1 MNLIFGIAL
10 DNPSWPRPGYS
21 QGGTLWLGPNGLLQW
36 LEFFYGLA
44 GHKNNNEHLRI
55 EQYRQAIRQ
64 YLEQEPNTFFSRS
77 FAADQFATAAN
88 LLSRRDE
95 LFLAGWDFSPSADAP
110 TRLSSVAGVEQILQD
125 SDQELP
131 AGFADRFMI
140 LEQKI
145 KARPTAIQRISF
157 VEPASLLP
165 GHWQRLFKILGTQG
179 VELNY
184 PKSQNYPIA
193 DTDLGKFQ
201 AFLAGKNKTQELAK
215 DGTLILLRG
224 KRDSD
229 LANYLASMLR
239 RNPAFKPCFLIP
251 DKSRTLD
258 EAFIQEGLPSLG
270 IQPASLA
277 RPTLQALKLI
287 PNFLWTPIDP
297 FKIMEF
303 VSLPLKPL
311 ETELA
316 NRIAQQMAQT
326 PGILGES
333 WQAMLGQY
341 FSELEERAGKEP
353 GLDIR
358 EIRQQYRFW
367 FERRRYDIAG
377 VVPKSEVEEIFQ
389 YLHLWA
395 RRTIEQKSNNPS
407 LLTLAEQAQQIVDLL
422 QTLPENELSRLELER
437 IVRTVY
443 EPAPMQLSV
452 QEVNHFPY
460 VHQPNALTAPVRDL
474 IWWNFTQNEP
484 DYFFSRWYEP
494 ERQWLS
500 ARSILLSSPV
510 DQNALLSF
518 QRRHPIW
525 MTQHRLILVVPE
537 VTEGE
542 NMLPHPLLGDLE
554 ACFGHLDSITAS
566 EENQVLKRYF
576 ELPQKVQ
583 LTFRR
588 LGKPAPFLRLQH
600 PEKLIDRAEETFTS
614 LESLL
619 YYPYQWL
626 FRHHIRLRKSS
637 ILSIVKDSTLQ
648 GNLAHRFF
656 QNLLLISDLSSW
668 NKGQVDAWIEREA
681 ERLLHREGAVLLMY
695 GKEAERKRFLKRL
708 KFAAWSLVNL
718 LQSNEWKVEATE
730 LPLAGQFAKIQLNAR
745 ADLVLARGTEQ
756 TVLDLKWRGALRRE
770 LMIKN
775 EEDLQLALYAHLLPL
790 STEQVHTAYFIME
803 NGRLIA
809 RDRLAFKDI
818 TPISPDLN
826 PIEVRTRILQKMES
840 TLQWRLNQI
849 QRGEVEIR
857 CGATIL
863 HLEEHYAEDDLLALL
878 ELKTDDAPFD
888 DYRTLIN
895 LVK

>member
-1 MNLIFGIAL
+1 MNFIFGIAL
-10 DNPSWPRPGYS
+10 DNPSWPKPQYS

-64 YLEQEPNTFFSRS
+64 YLEQNPLAFFSRS

-88 LLSRRDE
+88 LLNRRDE
-95 LFLAGWDFSPSADAP
+95 LLLAGWDFSISSTLPE
-110 TRLSSVAGVEQILQD
+110 RLKSIALIEEILKGSSHV
-125 SDQELP
+125 LP
-131 AGFADRFMI
+131 AGFADRFVV

-145 KARPTAIQRISF
+145 RQRPSSIQRINF
-157 VEPASLLP
+157 VEPAELLP
-165 GHWQRLFKILGTQG
+165 KHWLRLFEILKTQG

-184 PKSQNYPIA
+184 PIQADHPLA

-201 AFLAGKNKTQELAK
+201 AFLAGKSKKQELSV
-215 DGTLILLRG
+215 DGTLLLLRG

-229 LANYLASMLR
+229 LANHLAATLR
-239 RNPAFKPCFLIP
+239 RNPDFKPCFLIP

-258 EAFIQEGLPSLG
+258 EAFIHEGLPSLG

-287 PNFLWTPIDP
+287 PNFLWTPVDP

-341 FSELEERAGKEP
+341 FSELEERVNQEA

-367 FERRRYDIAG
+367 FERRRYDISG
-377 VVPKSEVEEIFQ
+377 LVPKNEVEEIFQ

-395 RRTIEQKSNNPS
+395 LRTIEQKSNNPS
-407 LLTLAEQAQQIVDLL
+407 LLTLAEQAKQIVDLL

-452 QEVNHFPY
+452 QEVDHFPY

-484 DYFFSRWYEP
+484 DYFFSRWYEQ
-494 ERQWLS
+494 ERSYLNALNIHLS
-500 ARSILLSSPV
+500 GPA
-510 DQNALLSF
+510 DQNALLGF

-525 MTQHRLILVVPE
+525 MTRHRLILVIPE
-537 VTEGE
+537 IAEGE
-542 NMLPHPLLGDLE
+542 AMLPHPLLGDLE
-554 ACFGHLDSITAS
+554 ACFGHLDAITAS
-566 EENQVLKRYF
+566 EENQLLARYF
-576 ELPQKVQ
+576 ELPKKVQ
-583 LTFRR
+583 IPFRR

-600 PEKLIDRAEETFTS
+600 PEKLNERAEETFTS

-656 QNLLLISDLSSW
+656 QNLLLIPDLSSW
-668 NKGQVDAWIEREA
+668 NKGQLDAWIEREA

-718 LQSNEWKVEATE
+718 LQNNDWSVEATE
-730 LPLAGQFAKIQLNAR
+730 LPLEGRFANIQLNAR
-745 ADLVLARGTEQ
+745 ADLVLARGGER
-756 TVLDLKWRGALRRE
+756 TVLDLKWRGGLRRE

-790 STEQVHTAYFIME
+790 STNDIHTAYFIME
-803 NGRLIA
+803 NGRLLA

-826 PIEVRTRILQKMES
+826 PIEVRTRILQKMEA
-840 TLQWRLNQI
+840 TLQWRLKQI
-849 QRGEVEIR
+849 QQGEVEIR
-857 CGATIL
+857 CAATIT
-863 HLEEHYAEDDLLALL
+863 HLEDHYAEDDLLALL
-878 ELKTDDAPFD
+878 ELKREDAPFD
-888 DYRTLIN
+888 DYRTLIS
-895 LVK
+895 LIK

>member
-1 MNLIFGIAL
+1 MKLIFGTAL
-10 DNPSWPRPGYS
+10 DNPSWPQADHS
-21 QGGTLWLGPNGLLQW
+21 QGGRLYLGPNGLLQW

-44 GHKNNNEHLRI
+44 GQRNNVEPLRI
-55 EQYRQAIRQ
+55 EQYRQATRQ
-64 YLEQEPNTFFSRS
+64 YLSEHPEVFFARS
-77 FAADQFATAAN
+77 FQADQFATAAN

-95 LFLAGWDFSPSADAP
+95 LLLAGWDFVLSADTPA
-110 TRLSSVAGVEQILQD
+110 RLRAIAEIELILQT
-125 SDQELP
+125 STQPIP
-131 AGFADRFMI
+131 AGFADRFLV
-140 LEQKI
+140 LEQKL
-145 KARPTAIQRISF
+145 AQRAAPLQSISL
-157 VEPASLLP
+157 VEPLPLLP
-165 GHWQRLFKILGTQG
+165 THWQRCFALLQKQG
-179 VELNY
+179 LELNLPLPY
-184 PKSQNYPIA
+184 AGPGS
-193 DTDLGKFQ
+193 DTDLGRFQ
-201 AFLAGKNKTQELAK
+201 AFLNGSPSAPLAK
-215 DGTLILLRG
+215 DGTLLILRG

-229 LANYLASMLR
+229 LSNYLAALLR
-239 RNPAFKPCFLIP
+239 RNPAYRPCFLIP

-258 EAFIQEGLPSLG
+258 EAFIYEGLPSLG

-341 FSELEERAGKEP
+341 FAELDERASKESN
-353 GLDIR
+353 LDAR

-367 FERRRYDIAG
+367 FERRRYDVAG
-377 VVPKSEVEEIFQ
+377 VVPKSEVEEIFY

-395 RRTIEQKSNNPS
+395 LRTLEQKSNNPS
-407 LLTLAEQAQQIVDLL
+407 LLTLAEQAKQIVDLL
-422 QTLPENELSRLELER
+422 RTLPENELSRLELER

-443 EPAPMQLSV
+443 EPAPMQLSLR
-452 QEVNHFPY
+452 EVGSFPY
-460 VHQPNALTAPVRDL
+460 VYQPNALTAPVRDL

-484 DYFFSRWYEP
+484 DYFFSRWYDV
-494 ERQWLS
+494 ERVWL
-500 ARSILLSSPV
+500 AAAGIQLSGPRE
-510 DQNALLSF
+510 QNALLSF

-525 MTQHRLILVVPE
+525 MTQHRLMLVVPAFA
-537 VTEGE
+537 EGE
-542 NMLPHPLLGDLE
+542 SMLPHPLLGDLE
-554 ACFGHLDSITAS
+554 ACFGDLSAISVQAGD
-566 EENQVLKRYF
+566 VLLARYF
-576 ELPQKVQ
+576 DLPQNVGIAQ
-583 LTFRR
+583 RQ
-588 LGKPAPFLRLQH
+588 LGKPAAFLRLNR
-600 PEKLIDRAEETFTS
+600 PEKLSVRAEETFTS

-656 QNLLLISDLSSW
+656 QNLLLIPDLATWSK
-668 NKGQVDAWIEREA
+668 NQVDQWIEREA

-718 LQSNEWKVEATE
+718 LQNNQWKVQATE
-730 LPLAGQFAKIQLNAR
+730 LELEGNFAGIKLNAR
-745 ADLVLARGTEQ
+745 ADLVLERAEEQ
-756 TVLDLKWRGALRRE
+756 AILDLKWRGALRRE

-775 EEDLQLALYAHLLPL
+775 EEDLQLALYAQLLPM
-790 STEQVHTAYFIME
+790 STKQIHTAYFIME

-809 RDRLAFKDI
+809 RDRLAFQDL
-818 TPISPDLN
+818 TPVSPGVDSL
-826 PIEVRTRILQKMES
+826 EVRKRILEKIS
-840 TLQWRLNQI
+840 ATLQWRLEQV
-849 QRGEVEIR
+849 QRGEIEIR
-857 CGATIL
+857 CASTIQDL
-863 HLEEHYAEDDLLALL
+863 DKHYAQDDLLALL
-878 ELKTDDAPFD
+878 ELKNEDAPFD
-888 DYRTLIN
+888 DYRTLIS

>member
-1 MNLIFGIAL
+1 MNFIFGIAL
-10 DNPSWPRPGYS
+10 DNPSWPKPQYS

-64 YLEQEPNTFFSRS
+64 YLEQEPIAFFSRS

-88 LLSRRDE
+88 LLNRRDE
-95 LFLAGWDFSPSADAP
+95 LLLAGWDFSISGILPE
-110 TRLSSVAGVEQILQD
+110 RLKSIALIEEILNSSLQT
-125 SDQELP
+125 LP
-131 AGFADRFMI
+131 AGFADRFVV

-145 KARPTAIQRISF
+145 RQRPSSIQRINF
-157 VEPASLLP
+157 VEPAELLP
-165 GHWQRLFKILGTQG
+165 KHWLRLFEILKTQG
-179 VELNY
+179 AELNY
-184 PKSQNYPIA
+184 PIQADHPLA

-201 AFLAGKNKTQELAK
+201 AFLAGKSKRQELSV
-215 DGTLILLRG
+215 DGTLLLLRG

-229 LANYLASMLR
+229 LANHLAATLR
-239 RNPAFKPCFLIP
+239 RNPDFKPCFLIP

-258 EAFIQEGLPSLG
+258 EAFIHEGLPSLG

-287 PNFLWTPIDP
+287 PNFLWTPVDP

-341 FSELEERAGKEP
+341 FSELEERVNQEA

-367 FERRRYDIAG
+367 FERRRYDISG
-377 VVPKSEVEEIFQ
+377 LVPKNEVEEIFQ

-395 RRTIEQKSNNPS
+395 LRTIEQKSNNPS
-407 LLTLAEQAQQIVDLL
+407 LLTLAEQAKQIVDLL

-452 QEVNHFPY
+452 QEVDHFPY

-484 DYFFSRWYEP
+484 DYFFSRWYEQ
-494 ERQWLS
+494 ERSYLS
-500 ARSILLSSPV
+500 TFNIQLSGPA
-510 DQNALLSF
+510 DQNALLGF

-525 MTQHRLILVVPE
+525 MTRHRLILVIPE
-537 VTEGE
+537 IAEGE
-542 NMLPHPLLGDLE
+542 AMLPHPLLGDLE
-554 ACFGHLDSITAS
+554 ACFGHLDAITAS
-566 EENQVLKRYF
+566 EENQLLARYF
-576 ELPQKVQ
+576 ELPKKVQ
-583 LTFRR
+583 IPFRR
-588 LGKPAPFLRLQH
+588 LGKPAPFLHLQH
-600 PEKLIDRAEETFTS
+600 PEKLNERAEETFTS

-656 QNLLLISDLSSW
+656 QNLLLVPDLSSW
-668 NKGQVDAWIEREA
+668 NKGQLDAWIEREA

-718 LQSNEWKVEATE
+718 LQNNDWSVEATE
-730 LPLAGQFAKIQLNAR
+730 LPLEGSFANIQLNAR
-745 ADLVLARGTEQ
+745 ADLVLARGSER
-756 TVLDLKWRGALRRE
+756 TVLDLKWRGGLRRE

-790 STEQVHTAYFIME
+790 STNDIHTAYFIME
-803 NGRLIA
+803 NGRLLA

-826 PIEVRTRILQKMES
+826 PIEVRTRILQKMEA
-840 TLQWRLNQI
+840 TLQWRLKQI
-849 QRGEVEIR
+849 QQGKVEIR
-857 CGATIL
+857 CAATIS
-863 HLEEHYAEDDLLALL
+863 HLEDHYAEDDLLALL
-878 ELKTDDAPFD
+878 ELKREDAPFD
-888 DYRTLIN
+888 DYRTLIS
-895 LVK
+895 LIK

>member
-1 MNLIFGIAL
+1 MNFIFGIAL
-10 DNPSWPRPGYS
+10 DNPSWPKPQHS
-21 QGGTLWLGPNGLLQW
+21 QGGTLWLGPSGLLQW

-64 YLEQEPNTFFSRS
+64 YLEQEPVAFFSRS

-95 LFLAGWDFSPSADAP
+95 LLLAGWDFSLSDTLPE
-110 TRLSSVAGVEQILQD
+110 RLKSIALIEQILQG
-125 SDQELP
+125 SSQVLP
-131 AGFADRFMI
+131 AGYADRFVV

-145 KARPTAIQRISF
+145 RQRPSSIQRINF
-157 VEPASLLP
+157 VEPSELLP
-165 GHWQRLFKILGTQG
+165 KHWLRLFEILKTQG

-184 PKSQNYPIA
+184 PIQANYPLA

-201 AFLAGKNKTQELAK
+201 AFLAGKSKSEALSV
-215 DGTLILLRG
+215 DGTLLLLRG

-229 LANYLASMLR
+229 LANQLAATLR
-239 RNPAFKPCFLIP
+239 RNPDFKPCFLIP

-258 EAFIQEGLPSLG
+258 EAFIYEGLPSLG

-287 PNFLWTPIDP
+287 PNFLWTPVDP

-341 FSELEERAGKEP
+341 FSELEERVKQET

-367 FERRRYDIAG
+367 FERRRYDISG
-377 VVPKSEVEEIFQ
+377 LVPKNEVEEIFQ

-395 RRTIEQKSNNPS
+395 LRTIEQKSNNPS
-407 LLTLAEQAQQIVDLL
+407 LLTLAEQAKQIVDLL
-422 QTLPENELSRLELER
+422 QTLPEDELSRLELER

-443 EPAPMQLSV
+443 EPAPMQLSLE
-452 QEVNHFPY
+452 EVDHFPY

-484 DYFFSRWYEP
+484 DYFFSRWYEQ
-494 ERQWLS
+494 ERSYL
-500 ARSILLSSPV
+500 SILNIHLSGPA
-510 DQNALLSF
+510 DQNALLGF

-525 MTQHRLILVVPE
+525 MTRHRLILVIPE
-537 VTEGE
+537 IAEGE
-542 NMLPHPLLGDLE
+542 AMLPHPLLGDLE
-554 ACFGHLDSITAS
+554 ACFGHLDAITAT
-566 EENQVLKRYF
+566 EDNQLLARYF

-583 LTFRR
+583 IPFRR

-600 PEKLIDRAEETFTS
+600 PEKLNERAEETFTS

-656 QNLLLISDLSSW
+656 QNLLLIPDLSSW
-668 NKGQVDAWIEREA
+668 NKGQLDAWIEREA

-718 LQSNEWKVEATE
+718 LQNNDWTVEATE
-730 LPLAGQFAKIQLNAR
+730 LPLEGLFANIQLNAR
-745 ADLVLARGTEQ
+745 ADLILARGKER
-756 TVLDLKWRGALRRE
+756 TVLDLKWRGGLRRE

-790 STEQVHTAYFIME
+790 STSDIHTAYFIME

-818 TPISPDLN
+818 TPISPELN
-826 PIEVRTRILQKMES
+826 PIEVRTRILQKMEA
-840 TLQWRLNQI
+840 TLQWRLKQI
-849 QRGEVEIR
+849 QQGKVEIR
-857 CGATIL
+857 CAATIA
-863 HLEEHYAEDDLLALL
+863 HLEDHYAEEDLLSLL
-878 ELKTDDAPFD
+878 ELKREDAPFD
-888 DYRTLIN
+888 DYRTLIS
-895 LVK
+895 LIK

>member
-10 DNPSWPRPGYS
+10 DNPSWPLPDHS

-64 YLEQEPNTFFSRS
+64 HLEQDSTAFFSRS

-95 LFLAGWDFSPSADAP
+95 LLLAGWDFVSKSTTPA
-110 TRLSSVAGVEQILQD
+110 RLNSIAQVEKALQD
-125 SDQELP
+125 SEQSLP
-131 AGFADRFMI
+131 AGFADRFI
-140 LEQKI
+140 VLEQKI
-145 KARPTAIQRISF
+145 KLRSAPIQRINF

-165 GHWQRLFKILGTQG
+165 VHWLRLFQALQEQG

-184 PKSQNYPIA
+184 PLPRHQPQS
-193 DTDLGKFQ
+193 DTDLGRFQ
-201 AFLAGKNKTQELAK
+201 AFLAGQSQTQELAK
-215 DGTLILLRG
+215 DGTLLLLRG
-224 KRDSD
+224 KRDTD
-229 LANYLASMLR
+229 LGSYLAALLR
-239 RNPAFKPCFLIP
+239 RNPKFRPCFLIP

-258 EAFIQEGLPSLG
+258 EAFIHEGVPSLG

-303 VSLPLKPL
+303 VCLPLKPL

-341 FSELEERAGKEP
+341 FSELEERAAKEP
-353 GLDIR
+353 SLDIR

-377 VVPKSEVEEIFQ
+377 VVPKSEVEEIFL
-389 YLHLWA
+389 YLHIWA
-395 RRTIEQKSNNPS
+395 TRTLEQKSNNPS
-407 LLTLAEQAQQIVDLL
+407 LLTLAEQAKQIVDLL
-422 QTLPENELSRLELER
+422 QTLPENELTRLELER

-443 EPAPMQLSV
+443 EPAPMQMSF
-452 QEVNHFPY
+452 QEVGRYPY

-484 DYFFSRWYEP
+484 DYFFSRWYDQ
-494 ERQWLS
+494 ERDWLQGLN
-500 ARSILLSSPV
+500 IQLSSPA
-510 DQNALLSF
+510 DQNALLGF
-518 QRRHPIW
+518 QRRHPVW
-525 MTQHRLILVVPE
+525 MSKHRLIFVIPE
-537 VTEGE
+537 IAEGE
-542 NMLPHPLLGDLE
+542 AMLPHPLLGDLE
-554 ACFGHLDSITAS
+554 ACFGHLEAITCT
-566 EENQVLKRYF
+566 EDNQLLARYF
-576 ELPQKVQ
+576 ELPKKVNIP
-583 LTFRR
+583 FRR
-588 LGKPAPFLRLQH
+588 LGKPAPFLRLNH
-600 PEKLIDRAEETFTS
+600 PEKLVERAEETFTS

-656 QNLLLISDLSSW
+656 QNLLLIPELNSW
-668 NKGQVDAWIEREA
+668 TKLQVDQWIDREA

-718 LQSNEWKVEATE
+718 LQNNEWQVAATE
-730 LPLAGQFAKIQLNAR
+730 LPLEGKFANIQLNAR
-745 ADLVLARGTEQ
+745 ADLVLARELEQ
-756 TVLDLKWRGALRRE
+756 TVLDLKWRGGLRRE

-809 RDRLAFKDI
+809 RDRTAFKDI
-818 TPISPDLN
+818 TPISPDVN
-826 PIEVRTRILQKMES
+826 PIEVRKRILQKMEA
-840 TLQWRLNQI
+840 TLQWRLTQI
-849 QRGEVEIR
+849 RRGEVEIR
-857 CGATIL
+857 CAATIA
-863 HLEEHYAEDDLLALL
+863 HLEEQYAEDDLMAFL
-878 ELKTDDAPFD
+878 ELKREDAPFD

>member
-1 MNLIFGIAL
+1 MNFIFGIAL
-10 DNPSWPRPGYS
+10 DNPSWPKPQHS
-21 QGGTLWLGPNGLLQW
+21 QGGSLWLGPNGLLQW

-55 EQYRQAIRQ
+55 EQYRQAVRQ
-64 YLEQEPNTFFSRS
+64 YLEQEPVAFFSRS

-88 LLSRRDE
+88 LLNRRDE
-95 LFLAGWDFSPSADAP
+95 LLLAAWDFSISNALPE
-110 TRLSSVAGVEQILQD
+110 RLKSIALIEQILQGNA
-125 SDQELP
+125 QVLP
-131 AGFADRFMI
+131 AGFADRFVV

-145 KARPTAIQRISF
+145 RQKPSSIQRINF
-157 VEPASLLP
+157 VEPSELLP
-165 GHWQRLFKILGTQG
+165 RHWLRLFEVLKTQG

-184 PKSQNYPIA
+184 PTQANHPLA

-201 AFLAGKNKTQELAK
+201 AFLAGKSKSEELSV
-215 DGTLILLRG
+215 DGTLLLLRG

-229 LANYLASMLR
+229 LANHLAATLR
-239 RNPAFKPCFLIP
+239 RNPDFKPCFLIP

-258 EAFIQEGLPSLG
+258 EAFIHEGLPSLG

-287 PNFLWTPIDP
+287 PNFLWTPVDP

-341 FSELEERAGKEP
+341 FSELEERVDKEA

-377 VVPKSEVEEIFQ
+377 QVPKTEVEEIFQ

-395 RRTIEQKSNNPS
+395 LRTIEQKSNNPS
-407 LLTLAEQAQQIVDLL
+407 LLTLAEQAKQIVDLL
-422 QTLPENELSRLELER
+422 QTLPEAELSRLELER

-443 EPAPMQLSV
+443 EPAPMQLSL
-452 QEVNHFPY
+452 QEVDHFPY

-484 DYFFSRWYEP
+484 DYFFSRWYEQ
-494 ERQWLS
+494 ERSYLS
-500 ARSILLSSPV
+500 ALQIHLSSPA
-510 DQNALLSF
+510 DQNALLGF

-525 MTQHRLILVVPE
+525 VTRHRLILVIPE
-537 VTEGE
+537 IAEGE
-542 NMLPHPLLGDLE
+542 AMLPHPLLGDLE
-554 ACFGHLDSITAS
+554 ACFGHLDAITAT
-566 EENQVLKRYF
+566 EDNQLLARYF
-576 ELPQKVQ
+576 ELPKKVQ
-583 LTFRR
+583 IPFRR

-600 PEKLIDRAEETFTS
+600 PEKLSERTEETFTS

-656 QNLLLISDLSSW
+656 QNLLLIPDLSSW
-668 NKGQVDAWIEREA
+668 NKGQLDAWIEREA

-718 LQSNEWKVEATE
+718 LQNNDWAVEATE
-730 LPLAGQFAKIQLNAR
+730 LPLEGLFANIQLNAR
-745 ADLVLARGTEQ
+745 ADLVLARGNER
-756 TVLDLKWRGALRRE
+756 TVLDLKWRGGLRRE

-790 STEQVHTAYFIME
+790 STSDIHTAYFIME

-826 PIEVRTRILQKMES
+826 PIEVRNRILEKMEA
-840 TLQWRLNQI
+840 TLQWRLKQI
-849 QRGEVEIR
+849 QQGEVEIR
-857 CGATIL
+857 CAATIA

-878 ELKTDDAPFD
+878 ELKREDAPFD
-888 DYRTLIN
+888 DYRTLIS
-895 LVK
+895 LIK

>member
-1 MNLIFGIAL
+1 MNFIFGIAL
-10 DNPSWPRPGYS
+10 DNPSWPKPQHS

-55 EQYRQAIRQ
+55 EQYRQAVRQ
-64 YLEQEPNTFFSRS
+64 YLEQEPVAFFSRS

-88 LLSRRDE
+88 LLNRRDE
-95 LFLAGWDFSPSADAP
+95 LLLAAWDFSISNTLPE
-110 TRLSSVAGVEQILQD
+110 RLKSIALIEQILQG
-125 SDQELP
+125 STQVLP
-131 AGFADRFMI
+131 AGFADRFVM

-145 KARPTAIQRISF
+145 RQRPSSIQRINF
-157 VEPASLLP
+157 VEPAELLP
-165 GHWQRLFKILGTQG
+165 RHWLRLFEVLKTQG

-184 PKSQNYPIA
+184 PTQANHPLA

-201 AFLAGKNKTQELAK
+201 AFLAGKNKKQELSV
-215 DGTLILLRG
+215 DGTLLLLRG

-229 LANYLASMLR
+229 LANHLAATLR
-239 RNPAFKPCFLIP
+239 RNPDFKPCFLIP

-258 EAFIQEGLPSLG
+258 EAFIHEGLPSLG

-287 PNFLWTPIDP
+287 PNFLWTPVDP

-341 FSELEERAGKEP
+341 FSELEERAGKEA

-377 VVPKSEVEEIFQ
+377 QVPKSEVEEIFQ

-395 RRTIEQKSNNPS
+395 LRTIEQKSNNPS
-407 LLTLAEQAQQIVDLL
+407 LLTLAEQAKQIVDLL
-422 QTLPENELSRLELER
+422 QTLPEAELSRLELER

-443 EPAPMQLSV
+443 EPAPMQLSM
-452 QEVNHFPY
+452 QEVDHFPY
-460 VHQPNALTAPVRDL
+460 VHQPNAMTAPVRDL

-484 DYFFSRWYEP
+484 DYFFSRWYEQ
-494 ERQWLS
+494 ERSYLS
-500 ARSILLSSPV
+500 ALRIHLSSPA
-510 DQNALLSF
+510 DQNALLGF

-525 MTQHRLILVVPE
+525 MTRHRLILVIPE
-537 VTEGE
+537 IAEGE
-542 NMLPHPLLGDLE
+542 AMLPHPLLGDLE
-554 ACFGHLDSITAS
+554 ACFGHLDAITAT
-566 EENQVLKRYF
+566 EENQLLARYF
-576 ELPQKVQ
+576 ELPKKVQ
-583 LTFRR
+583 IPFRR

-600 PEKLIDRAEETFTS
+600 PEKLSERTEETFTS

-656 QNLLLISDLSSW
+656 QNLLLIPDLSSW
-668 NKGQVDAWIEREA
+668 NKGQLDAWIEREA

-718 LQSNEWKVEATE
+718 LQNNDWAVEATE
-730 LPLAGQFAKIQLNAR
+730 LPLEGLFANIQLNAR
-745 ADLVLARGTEQ
+745 ADLVLARGNER
-756 TVLDLKWRGALRRE
+756 TVLDLKWRGGLRRE

-790 STEQVHTAYFIME
+790 STNDIHTAYFIME

-826 PIEVRTRILQKMES
+826 PIEVRNRILEKMEA
-840 TLQWRLNQI
+840 TLQWRLKQI
-849 QRGEVEIR
+849 QQGEVEIR
-857 CGATIL
+857 CAATIA
-863 HLEEHYAEDDLLALL
+863 HLEEYYAEDDLLALL
-878 ELKTDDAPFD
+878 ELKREDAPFD
-888 DYRTLIN
+888 DYRTLIS
-895 LVK
+895 LIK

>member
-1 MNLIFGIAL
+1 MNFIFGIAL
-10 DNPSWPRPGYS
+10 DNPSWPKPQYS

-64 YLEQEPNTFFSRS
+64 YLEQEPIAFFSRS

-88 LLSRRDE
+88 LLNRRDE
-95 LFLAGWDFSPSADAP
+95 LLLAGWDFAISGILPE
-110 TRLSSVAGVEQILQD
+110 RLKSIALIEEILNSSLQT
-125 SDQELP
+125 LP
-131 AGFADRFMI
+131 AGFADRFVV

-145 KARPTAIQRISF
+145 RQRPSSIQRINF
-157 VEPASLLP
+157 VEPAELLP
-165 GHWQRLFKILGTQG
+165 KHWLRLFEILKTQG
-179 VELNY
+179 AELNY
-184 PKSQNYPIA
+184 PIQADHPLA

-201 AFLAGKNKTQELAK
+201 AFLAGKSKRQELSV
-215 DGTLILLRG
+215 DGTLLLLRG

-229 LANYLASMLR
+229 LANHLAATLR
-239 RNPAFKPCFLIP
+239 RNPDFKPCFLIP

-258 EAFIQEGLPSLG
+258 EAFIHEGLPSLG

-287 PNFLWTPIDP
+287 PNFLWTPVDP

-341 FSELEERAGKEP
+341 FSELEERVNQEA

-367 FERRRYDIAG
+367 FERRRYDISG
-377 VVPKSEVEEIFQ
+377 LVPKNEVEEIFQ

-395 RRTIEQKSNNPS
+395 LRTIEQKSNNPS
-407 LLTLAEQAQQIVDLL
+407 LLTLAEQAKQIVDLL

-452 QEVNHFPY
+452 QEVDHFPY
-460 VHQPNALTAPVRDL
+460 IHQPNALTAPVRDL

-484 DYFFSRWYEP
+484 DYFFSRWYEQ
-494 ERQWLS
+494 ERSYLS
-500 ARSILLSSPV
+500 TLNIQLSGPA
-510 DQNALLSF
+510 DQNALLGF

-525 MTQHRLILVVPE
+525 MTRHRLILVIPE
-537 VTEGE
+537 IAEGE
-542 NMLPHPLLGDLE
+542 AMLPHPLLGDLE
-554 ACFGHLDSITAS
+554 ACFGHLDAITAS
-566 EENQVLKRYF
+566 EENQLLARYF
-576 ELPQKVQ
+576 ELPKKVQ
-583 LTFRR
+583 IPFRR
-588 LGKPAPFLRLQH
+588 LGKPAPFLHLQH
-600 PEKLIDRAEETFTS
+600 PEKLNERAEETFTS

-656 QNLLLISDLSSW
+656 QNLLLIPDLSSW
-668 NKGQVDAWIEREA
+668 NKGQLDAWIEREA

-718 LQSNEWKVEATE
+718 LQNNDWSVEATE
-730 LPLAGQFAKIQLNAR
+730 LPLEGSFANIQLNAR
-745 ADLVLARGTEQ
+745 ADLVLARGSER
-756 TVLDLKWRGALRRE
+756 TVLDLKWRGGLRRE

-790 STEQVHTAYFIME
+790 STNDIHTAYFIME
-803 NGRLIA
+803 NGRLLA

-826 PIEVRTRILQKMES
+826 PIEVRTRILQKMEA
-840 TLQWRLNQI
+840 TLQWRLKQI
-849 QRGEVEIR
+849 QQGKVEIR
-857 CGATIL
+857 CAATIS
-863 HLEEHYAEDDLLALL
+863 HLEDHYAEDDLLALL
-878 ELKTDDAPFD
+878 ELKREDAPFD
-888 DYRTLIN
+888 DYRTLIS
-895 LVK
+895 LIK

>member
-1 MNLIFGIAL
+1 MNFIFGIAL
-10 DNPSWPRPGYS
+10 DNPSWPKPQYS
-21 QGGTLWLGPNGLLQW
+21 QGGALWLGPNGLLQW

-55 EQYRQAIRQ
+55 EQYRQAVRQ
-64 YLEQEPNTFFSRS
+64 YLEQEPVAFFSRS

-88 LLSRRDE
+88 LLNRRDE
-95 LFLAGWDFSPSADAP
+95 LLLAAWDFSISNTLPE
-110 TRLSSVAGVEQILQD
+110 RLKSIALIEQILQ
-125 SDQELP
+125 SSTQVLP
-131 AGFADRFMI
+131 AGFADRFVT

-145 KARPTAIQRISF
+145 RQRPSSIQRINF
-157 VEPASLLP
+157 VEPSELLP
-165 GHWQRLFKILGTQG
+165 RHWLRLFEVLKTQG

-184 PKSQNYPIA
+184 PIQANHPLA

-201 AFLAGKNKTQELAK
+201 AFLAGKSTGQNLSV
-215 DGTLILLRG
+215 DGTLLLLRG

-229 LANYLASMLR
+229 LANHLAATLR
-239 RNPAFKPCFLIP
+239 RNPDFKPCFLIP

-258 EAFIQEGLPSLG
+258 EAFIHEGLPSLG

-287 PNFLWTPIDP
+287 PNFLWTPVDP

-341 FSELEERAGKEP
+341 FSELEERVDKEA

-367 FERRRYDIAG
+367 FERRRYDISG
-377 VVPKSEVEEIFQ
+377 LVPKNEVEEIFQ

-395 RRTIEQKSNNPS
+395 LRTIEQKSNNPS
-407 LLTLAEQAQQIVDLL
+407 LLTLAEQAKQIVDLL
-422 QTLPENELSRLELER
+422 QTLPEDELSRLELER

-443 EPAPMQLSV
+443 EPAPMQLSL
-452 QEVNHFPY
+452 QEVDHFPY

-484 DYFFSRWYEP
+484 DYFFSRWYEQ
-494 ERQWLS
+494 ERSYLS
-500 ARSILLSSPV
+500 ALHIHLSGPA
-510 DQNALLSF
+510 DQNALLGF

-525 MTQHRLILVVPE
+525 MTRHRLILVIPE
-537 VTEGE
+537 IAEGE
-542 NMLPHPLLGDLE
+542 AMLPHPLLGDLE
-554 ACFGHLDSITAS
+554 ACFGHLDAITAK
-566 EENQVLKRYF
+566 EENQLLARYF
-576 ELPQKVQ
+576 ELPKKMQIP
-583 LTFRR
+583 FRR

-600 PEKLIDRAEETFTS
+600 PEKLSERAEETFTS

-656 QNLLLISDLSSW
+656 QNLLLIPDLSSW
-668 NKGQVDAWIEREA
+668 NKGQLDAWIEREA

-718 LQSNEWKVEATE
+718 LQNNDWVVEATE
-730 LPLAGQFAKIQLNAR
+730 LPLEGLFANIHLNAR
-745 ADLVLARGTEQ
+745 ADLVLARGNER
-756 TVLDLKWRGALRRE
+756 TVLDLKWRGGLRRE

-790 STEQVHTAYFIME
+790 STSDIHTAYFIME

-809 RDRLAFKDI
+809 RDRSAFKDI

-826 PIEVRTRILQKMES
+826 PIEVRNRILQKMEA
-840 TLQWRLNQI
+840 TLQWRLKQI
-849 QRGEVEIR
+849 QQGEVEIR
-857 CGATIL
+857 CAATITR
-863 HLEEHYAEDDLLALL
+863 LEDHYAEDDLLALL
-878 ELKTDDAPFD
+878 ELKREDAPFD
-888 DYRTLIN
+888 DYRTLIS
-895 LVK
+895 LIK